1 MGKFGFVNYDE
12 QRMEKSGVRGI
23 LNQREAH
30 IGVKIRNLRKKMGW
44 TQEELAYR
52 AQIDTSYLGQI
63 ERGKKRSPTIRIIGK
78 IADALSVDSSLL
90 LEPSESAST
99 NAWEEREI
107 FNIPEQV
114 AHELKRS
121 SFEEQMMYYKILQVI
136 RQFMH

>member
-1 MGKFGFVNYDE
+1 MNPH
-12 QRMEKSGVRGI
+12 
-23 LNQREAH
+23 EAH
-30 IGVKIRNLRKKMGW
+30 IGEKIRRLRKKMGW

-90 LEPSESAST
+90 LEPPEGSEAD
-99 NAWEEREI
+99 ALEKRELL
-107 FNIPEQV
+107 FNIPERV
-114 AHELKRS
+114 ALELRAS
-121 SFEEQMMYYKILQVI
+121 SLEEQRMYYKILQVI